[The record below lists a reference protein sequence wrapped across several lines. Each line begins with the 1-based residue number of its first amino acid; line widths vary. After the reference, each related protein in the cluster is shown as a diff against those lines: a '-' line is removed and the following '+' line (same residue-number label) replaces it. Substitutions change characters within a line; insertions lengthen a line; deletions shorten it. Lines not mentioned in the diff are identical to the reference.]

1 MTDEKRGKGPEGEDP
16 GVTTWGDG
24 ETVTSGDQVAGD
36 LTTETGEA
44 LQTETGG
51 DALLEDSRPK
61 P

>member
-1 MTDEKRGKGPEGEDP
+1 MTEEKHPALEGEDP

-24 ETVTSGDQVAGD
+24 ETITTGDQVAGD

-44 LQTETGG
+44 LRTETGG
-51 DALLEDSRPK
+51 DALLEDARPK